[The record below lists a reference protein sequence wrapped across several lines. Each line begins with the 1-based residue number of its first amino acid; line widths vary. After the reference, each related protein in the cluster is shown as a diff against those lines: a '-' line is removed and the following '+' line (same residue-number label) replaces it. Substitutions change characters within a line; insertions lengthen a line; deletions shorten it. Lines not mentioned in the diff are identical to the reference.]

1 MTGHRI
7 ERANSFIQQELTLAL
22 RNQARDPR
30 IEPLSVSEVRL
41 TPDRRIARVYV
52 ACYSGDEALDEG
64 LVALE
69 AAKGFLRSHL
79 AQHLH
84 WRFTPEIEFRP
95 DRSWERGARIE
106 ALLEQIAEENSGRI
120 PEDTDG
126 DQDDRESAAE
136 DQA

>member
-30 IEPLSVSEVRL
+30 VEPLTLTEVRL

-64 LVALE
+64 LAALE

-84 WRFTPEIEFRP
+84 WRFTPEIEFRA
-95 DRSWERGARIE
+95 DRSWEQGARIE
-106 ALLEQIAEENSGRI
+106 ALLEQIAEGSGG
-120 PEDTDG
+120 DTAEEPDDQNDTAG
-126 DQDDRESAAE
+126 DRA
-136 DQA
+136 